1 MIDKIKQWWS
11 SVGFTSAAYLGIAAF
26 SFIFL
31 GWPLVT
37 GAALGI
43 FVYVNF
49 NTIKKLIQGI
59 KI

>member
-11 SVGFTSAAYLGIAAF
+11 SVGFTSAAYLGIAAA
-26 SFIFL
+26 SFILF
-31 GWPLVT
+31 GWPYIT

-49 NTIKKLIQGI
+49 NTIKKLVQGI
-59 KI
+59 NI

>member
-11 SVGFTSAAYLGIAAF
+11 ATGLTSVAYLGIAAF

-31 GWPLVT
+31 GWPLIT

-43 FVYVNF
+43 FFYINF

-59 KI
+59 KL

>member
-1 MIDKIKQWWS
+1 MIDKFKQWWS
-11 SVGFTSAAYLGIAAF
+11 SIGFTSAAYLGIAAF

-31 GWPLVT
+31 GWPYLT

-49 NTIKKLIQGI
+49 NTIKKLVQGI